1 MTLKIFPIHIY
12 RRYTVN
18 NKKKTHPPPVFQP
31 FVFPIYDISL
41 EPLELQKID
50 IHLFISLSEELSA
63 EKGIFQITKSAD
75 ICKNA
80 YFLEKNVKNTTSAQ
94 GFATKSC
101 ATDVLQPEHLSWT
114 YSIRQNPLFVIHC
127 SRQQTIV
134 IRRYYL

>member
-50 IHLFISLSEELSA
+50 IHLFLSLSEELSA

-75 ICKNA
+75 ICKKLCFARNSKV
-80 YFLEKNVKNTTSAQ
+80 LEKIRHFEKFKNIFLMD
-94 GFATKSC
+94 GR
-101 ATDVLQPEHLSWT
+101 L
-114 YSIRQNPLFVIHC
+114 RN
-127 SRQQTIV
+127 
-134 IRRYYL
+134 